1 MTQRDSL
8 VRFPP
13 RPGCEQIPGFPS
25 QWRASLRQAINDV
38 VVQYVTTKLQS
49 GEPVDV
55 AFTARCSLTSS
66 VPSPKNA
73 VVICPFYARRAV
85 GIGHYLVGKQ
95 FRCLSSCTPRPFDDA
110 CKKRNY
116 RSIPSKTHRYVHN
129 LVSPSRFNSSEHQM
143 MGLGFVQARLRPK
156 RLERCKGS

>member
-1 MTQRDSL
+1 
-8 VRFPP
+8 
-13 RPGCEQIPGFPS
+13 
-25 QWRASLRQAINDV
+25 V

-55 AFTARCSLTSS
+55 AFTARCSLTSW
-66 VPSPKNA
+66 VASPKNA

-95 FRCLSSCTPRPFDDA
+95 FRCFSSCTPRPFDDA

-116 RSIPSKTHRYVHN
+116 RSIPCKTHRYVHN
-129 LVSPSRFNSSEHQM
+129 LVSPSRLDSSEHQM